1 MHNNRALYTGALK
14 IVRPA
19 DASATA
25 TPKKISTTRLF
36 RIPSFLR
43 SAADTWVECGAER
56 TTCASLKFAASI
68 AFVRDGDNGL
78 ETLLTYRRGESPLG
92 TVAFPGGLTLPE
104 DSNPIPWIGPSAEE
118 WRQRF
123 KLEDPTQAHSVV
135 VTAVR
140 EAFEETGLLL
150 AGTDET
156 NTVETSEG
164 IDSMSAR
171 IAVSSGEKSLADY
184 LSKRG
189 LKIRADLLRPV
200 GRWQSPDFRHK
211 RYDAHFF
218 ATVAP
223 VGQNATLHEEKGIWG
238 KWVNVQE
245 ILDAKDSTELGDS
258 IGQPDTVGKTLE
270 DLVTPGVLTILE
282 AMAASTTSI
291 AFLAKKRNI
300 EVKKAEV
307 IKKDGEW
314 MLTYTTPTEPKAREK
329 CA

>member
-1 MHNNRALYTGALK
+1 MHNDRALYTGSLK

-19 DASATA
+19 TSGGAVVP
-25 TPKKISTTRLF
+25 PKEKTLRQYKI
-36 RIPSFLR
+36 PAFLR
-43 SAADTWVECGAER
+43 SAAETWMECGAEGA
-56 TTCASLKFAASI
+56 TCASLKFAAAI

-78 ETLLTYRRGESPLG
+78 ETLLTYRKGESPLG
-92 TVAFPGGLTLPE
+92 TVSFPGGLTLPD
-104 DSNPIPWIGPSAEE
+104 DSALIPWIGPSPEE

-150 AGTDET
+150 AGADET
-156 NTVETSEG
+156 STVETSEG
-164 IDSMSAR
+164 TDSMAAR
-171 IAVSSGEKSLADY
+171 VAVSSGEKSLADY
-184 LSKRG
+184 LNKRG
-189 LKIRADLLRPV
+189 LKLRTDLLRPV

-245 ILDAKDSTELGDS
+245 LFDTKDTTELGDM

-300 EVKKAEV
+300 QVKKAQV
-307 IKKDGEW
+307 IKQDGEY
-314 MLTYTTPTEPKAREK
+314 MLTYTTPDAPKAREK
-329 CA
+329 CS